1 MESKDAIF
9 FDKNVEASVAVV
21 PRVLCL
27 LFPTK
32 IKMEIWNK
40 TQNNLQSLDNRDSRF
55 YDVWKGTVMG
65 VRRKTWSLLA
75 GRKAAQHAEE
85 AEGWEQASLCFWN
98 ANENGHN
105 KKNSHDDKG
114 DDEDFDL
121 GGVRVAP
128 VSTLPLP
135 SLLT

>member
-40 TQNNLQSLDNRDSRF
+40 TQNNSQSLDTRDSRF

-65 VRRKTWSLLA
+65 MRMGGEENNLESVGWSQSSSTRRGGRRLRTGKSLFL
-75 GRKAAQHAEE
+75 K
-85 AEGWEQASLCFWN
+85 CN
-98 ANENGHN
+98 
-105 KKNSHDDKG
+105 
-114 DDEDFDL
+114 
-121 GGVRVAP
+121 
-128 VSTLPLP
+128 
-135 SLLT
+135 